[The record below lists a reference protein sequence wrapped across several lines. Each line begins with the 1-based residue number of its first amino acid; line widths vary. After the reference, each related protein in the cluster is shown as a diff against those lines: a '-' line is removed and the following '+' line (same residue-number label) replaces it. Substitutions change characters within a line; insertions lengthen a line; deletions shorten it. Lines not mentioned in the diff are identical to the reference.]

1 MKHRPEPDIIRLSNI
16 SENRFLTGQTEF
28 GVENE
33 SSPQKT
39 FSSLLFSSLLFSSLL
54 FSSLLFSSA
63 ARAAGEGSGR
73 GPYVQADL
81 AYAYEHITHDYPE
94 PAGAKKGKISTVS
107 DYFRNIRTHS
117 IHPRVSV
124 GYDFG
129 GWRIAADYARY
140 RKWNDSKYSVSIKEL
155 KENKGENINV
165 AQYLKTENQENGSF
179 HAVSSLGLSAV
190 YDFKLNDKFKP
201 YIGARVAYGH
211 IRHQHRSVEQETTI
225 VTTYLQSGKPS
236 PIIRGPTPKPA
247 HQESNSIRR
256 VGLGVIAGVG
266 FDITPN
272 LTLDAGYRYH
282 NWGRL
287 ENTRFKTHEA
297 SLGVRYRF

>member
-1 MKHRPEPDIIRLSNI
+1 MQPAKN
-16 SENRFLTGQTEF
+16 
-28 GVENE
+28 
-33 SSPQKT
+33 
-39 FSSLLFSSLLFSSLL
+39 LLFSSLLFSSLL
-54 FSSLLFSSA
+54 FSSLLFSFA
-63 ARAAGEGSGR
+63 AQAASEDGGR

-81 AYAYEHITHDYPE
+81 AYAYEHITRDYPE
-94 PAGAKKGKISTVS
+94 PTGAKKGTTISTVS

-140 RKWNDSKYSVSIKEL
+140 RKWNDNKYSVSIKEL
-155 KENKGENINV
+155 KNNKK
-165 AQYLKTENQENGSF
+165 KTENQENGSF

-211 IRHQHRSVEQETTI
+211 VRHSISTKKTTEFLT
-225 VTTYLQSGKPS
+225 VAGTPGRVPGVYKASTTPG
-236 PIIRGPTPKPA
+236 A

-266 FDITPN
+266 FDITPK

-297 SLGVRYRF
+297 SLGMRYRF

>member
-1 MKHRPEPDIIRLSNI
+1 MNPAPKN
-16 SENRFLTGQTEF
+16 
-28 GVENE
+28 
-33 SSPQKT
+33 
-39 FSSLLFSSLLFSSLL
+39 FSSLLFSSLL

-63 ARAAGEGSGR
+63 ARAASEDGGR

-81 AYAYEHITHDYPE
+81 AYAAERITHDYPE

-155 KENKGENINV
+155 KNNNKK
-165 AQYLKTENQENGSF
+165 KTENQENGSF

-211 IRHQHRSVEQETTI
+211 IRHSIDSTKKITAGAGGAGSPVR
-225 VTTYLQSGKPS
+225 PS
-236 PIIRGPTPKPA
+236 YKSTQDA
-247 HQESNSIRR
+247 HHQSNSIRR

-266 FDITPN
+266 FDITPK

-297 SLGVRYRF
+297 SLG

>member
-1 MKHRPEPDIIRLSNI
+1 ER
-16 SENRFLTGQTEF
+16 
-28 GVENE
+28 
-33 SSPQKT
+33 
-39 FSSLLFSSLLFSSLL
+39 
-54 FSSLLFSSA
+54 
-63 ARAAGEGSGR
+63 
-73 GPYVQADL
+73 
-81 AYAYEHITHDYPE
+81 ITHDYPE
-94 PAGAKKGKISTVS
+94 PTAQKKGKISTVS
-107 DYFRNIRTHS
+107 DYFKNIRTHS

-140 RKWNDSKYSVSIKEL
+140 RKWNNSKYSVNTK
-155 KENKGENINV
+155 KARENKDSKKGTTVTE
-165 AQYLKTENQENGSF
+165 YLKTENQENGSF

-190 YDFKLNDKFKP
+190 YDFDTGSRFKP
-201 YIGARVAYGH
+201 YAGVRVAYGH
-211 IRHQHRSVEQETTI
+211 VRHSIDSTKKITGTLTAYPNDADAAPTVYPPHKNTQDDHR
-225 VTTYLQSGKPS
+225 
-236 PIIRGPTPKPA
+236 
-247 HQESNSIRR
+247 ESNSIRR

>member
-1 MKHRPEPDIIRLSNI
+1 
-16 SENRFLTGQTEF
+16 
-28 GVENE
+28 
-33 SSPQKT
+33 
-39 FSSLLFSSLLFSSLL
+39 
-54 FSSLLFSSA
+54 
-63 ARAAGEGSGR
+63 
-73 GPYVQADL
+73 
-81 AYAYEHITHDYPE
+81 
-94 PAGAKKGKISTVS
+94 
-107 DYFRNIRTHS
+107 
-117 IHPRVSV
+117 
-124 GYDFG
+124 

-140 RKWNDSKYSVSIKEL
+140 RKWNNNKYSVNIKEL
-155 KENKGENINV
+155 GRNDNSTSSSNHLNIKT
-165 AQYLKTENQENGSF
+165 QKTEHQENGTF

-211 IRHQHRSVEQETTI
+211 VRHSIDSTKKTI
-225 VTTYLQSGKPS
+225 EFLTAPS
-236 PIIRGPTPKPA
+236 NAPNGASTNYDISPKTQNA

-266 FDITPN
+266 FDITPK

>member
-1 MKHRPEPDIIRLSNI
+1 M
-16 SENRFLTGQTEF
+16 Q
-28 GVENE
+28 
-33 SSPQKT
+33 PQKT
-39 FSSLLFSSLLFSSLL
+39 SLLFSSLL

-63 ARAAGEGSGR
+63 AQAASEGNGR

-81 AYAYEHITHDYPE
+81 AYAAERITHDYPK
-94 PAGAKKGKISTVS
+94 PTDPSKGKISTVS

-140 RKWNDSKYSVSIKEL
+140 RKWNNSKYSVSIKEL
-155 KENKGENINV
+155 KNNNKK
-165 AQYLKTENQENGSF
+165 KTENQENGSF

-211 IRHQHRSVEQETTI
+211 VRHSIDSTKKITAGAGGAGSPVR
-225 VTTYLQSGKPS
+225 PS
-236 PIIRGPTPKPA
+236 YKSTQDA
-247 HQESNSIRR
+247 HHQSNSIRR

-266 FDITPN
+266 FDITPK
-272 LTLDAGYRYH
+272 LTLDTG
-282 NWGRL
+282 
-287 ENTRFKTHEA
+287 
-297 SLGVRYRF
+297 

>member
-1 MKHRPEPDIIRLSNI
+1 M
-16 SENRFLTGQTEF
+16 Q
-28 GVENE
+28 
-33 SSPQKT
+33 PQKT
-39 FSSLLFSSLLFSSLL
+39 SLLFSSLLFSSLL

-63 ARAAGEGSGR
+63 AQAAGEDHGR

-81 AYAYEHITHDYPE
+81 AYAAERITHDYPK
-94 PAGAKKGKISTVS
+94 PTAQKKDTISTVS

-140 RKWNDSKYSVSIKEL
+140 RKWNNNKYSVSIKEL
-155 KENKGENINV
+155 LRNDNSASGVRGHLNIKT
-165 AQYLKTENQENGSF
+165 QKTEHQENGTF
-179 HAVSSLGLSAV
+179 HAVSSLGLSTI
-190 YDFKLNDKFKP
+190 YDFDTGSRFKP
-201 YIGARVAYGH
+201 YIGMRVAYGH
-211 IRHQHRSVEQETTI
+211 VRHQVRSVEQETEI
-225 VTTYLQSGKPS
+225 ITTYPSNGGGKVSLSSKMS
-236 PIIRGPTPKPA
+236 PKSA
-247 HQESNSIRR
+247 HHQSNSIRR

-266 FDITPN
+266 FDITPK
-272 LTLDAGYRYH
+272 LTLDTGYRYH

>member
-1 MKHRPEPDIIRLSNI
+1 MNPARKKP
-16 SENRFLTGQTEF
+16 
-28 GVENE
+28 
-33 SSPQKT
+33 
-39 FSSLLFSSLLFSSLL
+39 SLLFSSLL

-63 ARAAGEGSGR
+63 ARAASEDGGR

-81 AYAYEHITHDYPE
+81 AYAAERITHDYPE
-94 PAGAKKGKISTVS
+94 PAGANKGKISTVS

-140 RKWNDSKYSVSIKEL
+140 RKWNNSKYSVSIKEL
-155 KENKGENINV
+155 KNNNKK
-165 AQYLKTENQENGSF
+165 KTENQENGSF

-211 IRHQHRSVEQETTI
+211 VRHSIDSTKKITAGAGGAGSPVR
-225 VTTYLQSGKPS
+225 PS
-236 PIIRGPTPKPA
+236 YKSTQDA
-247 HQESNSIRR
+247 HHQSNSIRR

-266 FDITPN
+266 FDITPK
-272 LTLDAGYRYH
+272 LTLDTGYR
-282 NWGRL
+282 
-287 ENTRFKTHEA
+287 
-297 SLGVRYRF
+297 

>member
-1 MKHRPEPDIIRLSNI
+1 MRPTKN
-16 SENRFLTGQTEF
+16 
-28 GVENE
+28 
-33 SSPQKT
+33 
-39 FSSLLFSSLLFSSLL
+39 FSSLLFSSLL

-63 ARAAGEGSGR
+63 AQAAGEDHGR

-94 PAGAKKGKISTVS
+94 PTGAKKGKLSTVS

-140 RKWNDSKYSVSIKEL
+140 RKWNNNKYSVSIKEL
-155 KENKGENINV
+155 LRNDNASLRLPSGKRHLNIKT
-165 AQYLKTENQENGSF
+165 QKTEHRENGTF
-179 HAVSSLGLSAV
+179 HAASSLGLSTI
-190 YDFKLNDKFKP
+190 YDFDTGSRFKP
-201 YIGARVAYGH
+201 YIGMRVAYGH
-211 IRHQHRSVEQETTI
+211 VRHQVRSVQQETEI
-225 VTTYLQSGKPS
+225 VTTHPKSGAPSSVPGAAVGKP
-236 PIIRGPTPKPA
+236 A
-247 HQESNSIRR
+247 YHESRSSRR
-256 VGLGVIAGVG
+256 LGFGAMAGVG
-266 FDITPN
+266 IDVAPG

-282 NWGRL
+282 YWGRL

>member
-1 MKHRPEPDIIRLSNI
+1 MNPARKKP
-16 SENRFLTGQTEF
+16 
-28 GVENE
+28 
-33 SSPQKT
+33 
-39 FSSLLFSSLLFSSLL
+39 SLLFSSLL

-63 ARAAGEGSGR
+63 ARAASEDGGR

-81 AYAYEHITHDYPE
+81 AYAAERITHDYPE

-155 KENKGENINV
+155 KNNNNNK
-165 AQYLKTENQENGSF
+165 KTENQENGSF

-211 IRHQHRSVEQETTI
+211 VRHSIDSTKKITA
-225 VTTYLQSGKPS
+225 GA
-236 PIIRGPTPKPA
+236 RGAGATVHPPYKSTQDA
-247 HQESNSIRR
+247 HHQSNSIRR

-266 FDITPN
+266 FDITPK
-272 LTLDAGYRYH
+272 LTLDTGYRYH

>member
-1 MKHRPEPDIIRLSNI
+1 MQPAKNL
-16 SENRFLTGQTEF
+16 L
-28 GVENE
+28 
-33 SSPQKT
+33 

-63 ARAAGEGSGR
+63 AQAASEDGGR

-81 AYAYEHITHDYPE
+81 AYAAEHITHDYPE
-94 PAGAKKGKISTVS
+94 PTGANQGKKISTVS

-140 RKWNDSKYSVSIKEL
+140 RKWNNNKYSVNTKKVEE
-155 KENKGENINV
+155 KNNGNTNV
-165 AQYLKTENQENGSF
+165 ARYLKAENQENGTF
-179 HAVSSLGLSAV
+179 HAASSLGLSAV
-190 YDFKLNDKFKP
+190 YDFDTGSRFKP
-201 YIGARVAYGH
+201 YAGVRVAYGH
-211 IRHQHRSVEQETTI
+211 VKHQVRSVESETTI
-225 VTTYLQSGKPS
+225 VLSTPKGVQTPGRHIQ
-236 PIIRGPTPKPA
+236 GPTKKPA
-247 HQESNSIRR
+247 HHESRSISS
-256 VGLGVIAGVG
+256 LGFGAVAGVG
-266 FDITPN
+266 IDITPN

-297 SLGVRYRF
+297 SLGMRYRF

>member
-1 MKHRPEPDIIRLSNI
+1 M
-16 SENRFLTGQTEF
+16 
-28 GVENE
+28 
-33 SSPQKT
+33 
-39 FSSLLFSSLLFSSLL
+39 
-54 FSSLLFSSA
+54 
-63 ARAAGEGSGR
+63 
-73 GPYVQADL
+73 QADL
-81 AYAYEHITHDYPE
+81 AYAAERITHDYPK
-94 PAGAKKGKISTVS
+94 PTGAKKGTTISTVS

-140 RKWNDSKYSVSIKEL
+140 RKWNNSKYSVSIKKL
-155 KENKGENINV
+155 QNQYNK
-165 AQYLKTENQENGSF
+165 KTENQENGTF
-179 HAVSSLGLSAV
+179 HAASSLGLSAV
-190 YDFKLNDKFKP
+190 YNFKLNDKFKP

-211 IRHQHRSVEQETTI
+211 VRHSISTKKTTEFL
-225 VTTYLQSGKPS
+225 TTAGARGAAPTVSS
-236 PIIRGPTPKPA
+236 PYKNTQDA

>member
-1 MKHRPEPDIIRLSNI
+1 MQPAKN
-16 SENRFLTGQTEF
+16 
-28 GVENE
+28 
-33 SSPQKT
+33 
-39 FSSLLFSSLLFSSLL
+39 LLFSSLLFSSLL

-63 ARAAGEGSGR
+63 AQAASEDGGR

-81 AYAYEHITHDYPE
+81 AYAYEHITRDYPDA
-94 PAGAKKGKISTVS
+94 AGANQGKKISTVS

-140 RKWNDSKYSVSIKEL
+140 RKWNDNKYSVDIKEL
-155 KENKGENINV
+155 ENKNKNKRD
-165 AQYLKTENQENGSF
+165 LKTENQENGSF

-211 IRHQHRSVEQETTI
+211 VRHSIDSTKKTAKI
-225 VTTYLQSGKPS
+225 LTSSYGNGKP
-236 PIIRGPTPKPA
+236 TVYTEENTQNA
-247 HQESNSIRR
+247 HRESDSIRR

-266 FDITPN
+266 FDITP
-272 LTLDAGYRYH
+272 
-282 NWGRL
+282 
-287 ENTRFKTHEA
+287 
-297 SLGVRYRF
+297 

>member
-1 MKHRPEPDIIRLSNI
+1 MQPAKN
-16 SENRFLTGQTEF
+16 
-28 GVENE
+28 
-33 SSPQKT
+33 
-39 FSSLLFSSLLFSSLL
+39 LLFSSLLFSSLL
-54 FSSLLFSSA
+54 FPSA
-63 ARAAGEGSGR
+63 AQAASEDNGR

-81 AYAYEHITHDYPE
+81 AYAAERITHDYPE
-94 PAGAKKGKISTVS
+94 PTGAKKGTTISTVS

-140 RKWNDSKYSVSIKEL
+140 RKWNNSKYSVSIKEL
-155 KENKGENINV
+155 KNNNKKKK
-165 AQYLKTENQENGSF
+165 KTENQENGSF

-190 YDFKLNDKFKP
+190 YDFRPNDKFKP
-201 YIGARVAYGH
+201 YIGVRVAYGH
-211 IRHQHRSVEQETTI
+211 VRHQVRSVQQETVA
-225 VTTYLQSGKPS
+225 VTTYPNNGGAKTSVSSRMSL
-236 PIIRGPTPKPA
+236 KPA
-247 HQESNSIRR
+247 YHENRSRR
-256 VGLGVIAGVG
+256 LGFGAVAGVG
-266 FDITPN
+266 IDITPK

>member
-1 MKHRPEPDIIRLSNI
+1 MQPAKN
-16 SENRFLTGQTEF
+16 
-28 GVENE
+28 
-33 SSPQKT
+33 
-39 FSSLLFSSLLFSSLL
+39 LLFSSLL

-63 ARAAGEGSGR
+63 AQAASEDGGR

-94 PAGAKKGKISTVS
+94 PTAQKKDTISTVS

-117 IHPRVSV
+117 VHPRVSV

-140 RKWNDSKYSVSIKEL
+140 RKWNNSKYSVNI
-155 KENKGENINV
+155 ENVQIHKDNGNRIDR
-165 AQYLKTENQENGSF
+165 KTENQENGSF

-211 IRHQHRSVEQETTI
+211 VRHSIDSTKKTI
-225 VTTYLQSGKPS
+225 EFLTAAGARGGAPTVYS
-236 PIIRGPTPKPA
+236 PYKNTQDA

-266 FDITPN
+266 FDITPK
-272 LTLDAGYRYH
+272 LTLDTGYRYH
-282 NWGRL
+282 YWGRL

>member
-1 MKHRPEPDIIRLSNI
+1 MQPAKNL
-16 SENRFLTGQTEF
+16 L
-28 GVENE
+28 
-33 SSPQKT
+33 

-54 FSSLLFSSA
+54 FSSLLFSSLLFPSA
-63 ARAAGEGSGR
+63 AQAASEDNGR

-81 AYAYEHITHDYPE
+81 AYAYEHITHDYPK
-94 PAGAKKGKISTVS
+94 PTGAKKGTTISTVS

-117 IHPRVSV
+117 VHPRVSV

-129 GWRIAADYARY
+129 GWRVAADYARY
-140 RKWNDSKYSVSIKEL
+140 RKWKESNSSIKKVTEDIADNY
-155 KENKGENINV
+155 KETQTKHQG
-165 AQYLKTENQENGSF
+165 NGSF

-211 IRHQHRSVEQETTI
+211 VRHQVHSVESENTI
-225 VTTYLQSGKPS
+225 VTSKQTQSAK
-236 PIIRGPTPKPA
+236 RGGPVETGFTAKLP
-247 HQESNSIRR
+247 HHESRSISS
-256 VGLGVIAGVG
+256 LGFGAVAGVG
-266 FDITPN
+266 IDITPN

>member
-1 MKHRPEPDIIRLSNI
+1 MQPAKN
-16 SENRFLTGQTEF
+16 
-28 GVENE
+28 
-33 SSPQKT
+33 
-39 FSSLLFSSLLFSSLL
+39 LLFSSLLFSSLL

-63 ARAAGEGSGR
+63 AQAASEDGGR

-81 AYAYEHITHDYPE
+81 AYAYEHITHDYPK
-94 PAGAKKGKISTVS
+94 PTAPNKNKISTVS

-117 IHPRVSV
+117 VHPRVSV

-140 RKWNDSKYSVSIKEL
+140 RKWNNNKYSVNTKEL
-155 KENKGENINV
+155 LRNDNASLPSGRRHLNIKT
-165 AQYLKTENQENGSF
+165 QKTEHRENGTF
-179 HAVSSLGLSAV
+179 HAASSLGLSTI
-190 YDFKLNDKFKP
+190 YDFDTGSRFKP
-201 YIGARVAYGH
+201 YIGMRVAYGH
-211 IRHQHRSVEQETTI
+211 VRHQVRSVQQETDI
-225 VTTYLQSGKPS
+225 VTTYPSGGGAKTSVPS
-236 PIIRGPTPKPA
+236 KMPPKPA
-247 HQESNSIRR
+247 YHENRSSRR
-256 VGLGVIAGVG
+256 LGFGAMAGVG
-266 FDITPN
+266 IDVAPG

>member
-1 MKHRPEPDIIRLSNI
+1 MQPAKN
-16 SENRFLTGQTEF
+16 
-28 GVENE
+28 
-33 SSPQKT
+33 
-39 FSSLLFSSLLFSSLL
+39 LLFSSLL

-63 ARAAGEGSGR
+63 AQAASEDGGR

-81 AYAYEHITHDYPE
+81 AYAAERITHDYPE
-94 PAGAKKGKISTVS
+94 PTGAKKGTTISTVS

-140 RKWNDSKYSVSIKEL
+140 RKWNNSKYSVSIKEL
-155 KENKGENINV
+155 KNNKKKKK
-165 AQYLKTENQENGSF
+165 KTENQENGSF

-211 IRHQHRSVEQETTI
+211 VRHSISTKKTTEFL
-225 VTTYLQSGKPS
+225 TTAGS
-236 PIIRGPTPKPA
+236 PGVVPGGYKVSTTPGA

>member
-1 MKHRPEPDIIRLSNI
+1 M
-16 SENRFLTGQTEF
+16 Q
-28 GVENE
+28 
-33 SSPQKT
+33 PQKT
-39 FSSLLFSSLLFSSLL
+39 SLLFSSLL

-63 ARAAGEGSGR
+63 AQAASEDGGR

-81 AYAYEHITHDYPE
+81 AYAYEHITRDYPDA
-94 PAGAKKGKISTVS
+94 AGANQGKKISTVS

-140 RKWNDSKYSVSIKEL
+140 RKWNNNKYSVNTKEVL
-155 KENKGENINV
+155 RNGNENSGGKLNI
-165 AQYLKTENQENGSF
+165 QTRKTEHQENGTF
-179 HAVSSLGLSAV
+179 HAVSSLGLSTV

-211 IRHQHRSVEQETTI
+211 VRHSIDSTKKTTKI
-225 VTTYLQSGKPS
+225 LTSFYGVATKPTTYN
-236 PIIRGPTPKPA
+236 IAPKTQDA

-266 FDITPN
+266 FDITPK
-272 LTLDAGYRYH
+272 LTLDTGYRYH
-282 NWGRL
+282 YWGRL

>member
-1 MKHRPEPDIIRLSNI
+1 MNPARKKPSL
-16 SENRFLTGQTEF
+16 L
-28 GVENE
+28 
-33 SSPQKT
+33 

-63 ARAAGEGSGR
+63 ARAASEDGGR

-81 AYAYEHITHDYPE
+81 AYAYEHITHDYPK
-94 PAGAKKGKISTVS
+94 PTAPNKNKISTVS

-129 GWRIAADYARY
+129 SWRIAADYARY
-140 RKWNDSKYSVSIKEL
+140 RKWNNNKYSVNTKLVKIGGDERL
-155 KENKGENINV
+155 RNE
-165 AQYLKTENQENGSF
+165 QTLKTEHQENGTF
-179 HAVSSLGLSAV
+179 HAVSSLGLSTI
-190 YDFKLNDKFKP
+190 YDFDTGSRFKP
-201 YIGARVAYGH
+201 YAGVRVAYGH
-211 IRHQHRSVEQETTI
+211 VKHQVRSVESETTI
-225 VTTYLQSGKPS
+225 VLSKMKDVQTPGRHIQ
-236 PIIRGPTPKPA
+236 GPTKKPA
-247 HQESNSIRR
+247 HHESRSISS
-256 VGLGVIAGVG
+256 LGFGAVAGVG
-266 FDITPN
+266 IDITPN

-297 SLGVRYRF
+297 SLGMRYRF

>member
-1 MKHRPEPDIIRLSNI
+1 MQPAKNL
-16 SENRFLTGQTEF
+16 L
-28 GVENE
+28 
-33 SSPQKT
+33 
-39 FSSLLFSSLLFSSLL
+39 SSLLFSSLLFSSLL
-54 FSSLLFSSA
+54 FPSA
-63 ARAAGEGSGR
+63 AQAASEGNGR

-81 AYAYEHITHDYPE
+81 AYAYEHITRDYPDA
-94 PAGAKKGKISTVS
+94 AGANQGKKISTVS
-107 DYFRNIRTHS
+107 DYFKNIRTHS

-140 RKWNDSKYSVSIKEL
+140 RKWNNNKYSVNI
-155 KENKGENINV
+155 ENVQKHDNGNRIDR
-165 AQYLKTENQENGSF
+165 KTENQENGSF

-190 YDFKLNDKFKP
+190 YDFRPNDKFKP
-201 YIGARVAYGH
+201 YIGVRVAYGH
-211 IRHQHRSVEQETTI
+211 VRHSIDSTKKTTEFVTSAGAPGGAPTVYSPHKNTQDDHRE
-225 VTTYLQSGKPS
+225 GD
-236 PIIRGPTPKPA
+236 
-247 HQESNSIRR
+247 SIRR

-297 SLGVRYRF
+297 SLGMRYRF

>member
-1 MKHRPEPDIIRLSNI
+1 
-16 SENRFLTGQTEF
+16 
-28 GVENE
+28 
-33 SSPQKT
+33 
-39 FSSLLFSSLLFSSLL
+39 LL

-63 ARAAGEGSGR
+63 AQAASEDGGR

-81 AYAYEHITHDYPE
+81 AYAAERITHDYPK
-94 PAGAKKGKISTVS
+94 PTAQKKDTISTVS

-140 RKWNDSKYSVSIKEL
+140 RKWNNNKYSVNIKEL
-155 KENKGENINV
+155 EKNRGNRIDR
-165 AQYLKTENQENGSF
+165 KTENQENGSF
-179 HAVSSLGLSAV
+179 HAASSLGLSAV
-190 YDFKLNDKFKP
+190 YDFDTGSRFKP
-201 YIGARVAYGH
+201 YAGMRVAYGH
-211 IRHQHRSVEQETTI
+211 VRHSIDSTKKITGTLTSYPDAAGAAPTVYSDGHPQKN
-225 VTTYLQSGKPS
+225 TYQK
-236 PIIRGPTPKPA
+236 
-247 HQESNSIRR
+247 SNSSRR
-256 VGLGVIAGVG
+256 LGFGAMAGVG
-266 FDITPN
+266 IDVAPG

-282 NWGRL
+282 YWGRL